1 MNFATISTVVV
12 DCPQP
17 RQLAEFYAAVLGG
30 DINDF
35 RGDGSWIDVRRLDVE
50 DIDAAQQ
57 RVIALGARPLDLD
70 DGGRR
75 DFRVFADPAGHP
87 VCLIRPT

>member
-1 MNFATISTVVV
+1 MSFATISTVVV

-35 RGDGSWIDVRRLDVE
+35 RGDGSWIDVRPPGG
-50 DIDAAQQ
+50 Q
-57 RVIALGARPLDLD
+57 RMSFQLAPDLTSAR
-70 DGGRR
+70 
-75 DFRVFADPAGHP
+75 A
-87 VCLIRPT
+87 